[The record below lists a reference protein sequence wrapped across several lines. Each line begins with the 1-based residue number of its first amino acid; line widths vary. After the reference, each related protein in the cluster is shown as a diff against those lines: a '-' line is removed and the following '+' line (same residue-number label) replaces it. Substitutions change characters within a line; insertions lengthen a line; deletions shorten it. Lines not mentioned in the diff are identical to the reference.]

1 MSPSLKPFCVTTAV
15 ISLLLLSAGIS
26 LQRMNDEAYL
36 DRFFRNIKPCDTP
49 VATIPSLIMSDKGRP
64 VVDMLSAHDIMWSSG
79 GSLSHTVDV
88 PAEDA
93 ERARQL
99 IFDQFPAVEV
109 IWLPYVF
116 PSQEQ

>member
-1 MSPSLKPFCVTTAV
+1 MSRSLKPFCVSTAV
-15 ISLLLLSAGIS
+15 ISLVLLSAGIS
-26 LQRMNDEAYL
+26 LRRINDEAYL
-36 DRFFRNIKPCDTP
+36 DEFFRDIKPCDTP
-49 VATIPSLIMSDKGRP
+49 VATIPSLIMSVEGRP

-88 PAEDA
+88 PVEDA

-99 IFDQFPAVEV
+99 VFDPFPAVEV
-109 IWLPYVF
+109 IWLPYVL